1 MFYPS
6 VTVYFNSAAFTAQ
19 YLKVLKWREVLVQ
32 NGFVHSSPALNKKWF
47 FIKDFS
53 KCDQIRRFTLFC
65 AALSKYNQKSR
76 LVVFYKKISWKSLQS
91 SQKNTSVGTS
101 FFNKVAGYRPVLLFK
116 RDFDMG
122 VFLYISRNFLR
133 ICFLQNTSK

>member
-1 MFYPS
+1 MPQRHSLFQFCS
-6 VTVYFNSAAFTAQ
+6 VYCTIFESIKMKGSIGT
-19 YLKVLKWREVLVQ
+19 KWVCTFITSTKQKME
-32 NGFVHSSPALNKKWF
+32 F

-91 SQKNTSVGTS
+91 SQKNTSAGAS

>member
-1 MFYPS
+1 MPQRHSLFQFCS
-6 VTVYFNSAAFTAQ
+6 VYCTIFESIKMKGSIGT
-19 YLKVLKWREVLVQ
+19 KWVCTFITSTKQKME
-32 NGFVHSSPALNKKWF
+32 F

-133 ICFLQNTSK
+133 ICFFQNTSK

>member
-1 MFYPS
+1 MPQRHSLFQFCS
-6 VTVYFNSAAFTAQ
+6 VYCTIFESIKMKGSIGT
-19 YLKVLKWREVLVQ
+19 KWVCTFITSTKQKME
-32 NGFVHSSPALNKKWF
+32 F

>member
-1 MFYPS
+1 MPQRHSLFQFCS
-6 VTVYFNSAAFTAQ
+6 VYCTIFESIKMKGSIGT
-19 YLKVLKWREVLVQ
+19 KWVCTFITSTKQKME
-32 NGFVHSSPALNKKWF
+32 F

-76 LVVFYKKISWKSLQS
+76 LVVFYKQISWKSLQS

>member
-1 MFYPS
+1 MPQRHSLFQFCS
-6 VTVYFNSAAFTAQ
+6 VYCTIFESIKMKGSIGT
-19 YLKVLKWREVLVQ
+19 KWVCTFITSTKQKME
-32 NGFVHSSPALNKKWF
+32 F

-101 FFNKVAGYRPVLLFK
+101 FFKKVAGYRPVLLFK

>member
-1 MFYPS
+1 MPQRHSLFQFCS
-6 VTVYFNSAAFTAQ
+6 VYCTIFESIKMKGSIGT
-19 YLKVLKWREVLVQ
+19 KWVCTFITSTKQKME
-32 NGFVHSSPALNKKWF
+32 F

-133 ICFLQNTSK
+133 ICFLQNTSR

>member
-1 MFYPS
+1 MPQRHSLFQFCS
-6 VTVYFNSAAFTAQ
+6 VYCTVFESIKMKGSIGT
-19 YLKVLKWREVLVQ
+19 KWVCTFITSTKQKME
-32 NGFVHSSPALNKKWF
+32 F

-91 SQKNTSVGTS
+91 SQKNTSAGAS
-101 FFNKVAGYRPVLLFK
+101 FLNKVAGYRPVLLFK

>member
-1 MFYPS
+1 MPQRHSLFQFCS
-6 VTVYFNSAAFTAQ
+6 VYCTIFESIKMKGSIGT
-19 YLKVLKWREVLVQ
+19 KWVCIFITSTKQKME
-32 NGFVHSSPALNKKWF
+32 F